1 MSGVQLHLMPA
12 LQHDVIQGGGA
23 TLGGLHP
30 VSVLNLVEDL
40 GQTTLSRMV
49 AGEELATKSPLGVAM
64 RFAKYSKPT
73 DFVSDAFDLFQAVW
87 I

>member
-40 GQTTLSRMV
+40 GICHTWKKRQHN
-49 AGEELATKSPLGVAM
+49 K
-64 RFAKYSKPT
+64 K
-73 DFVSDAFDLFQAVW
+73 
-87 I
+87 